1 MDEWPGNKRKRRK
14 VDMEALHSPLKRI
27 PGMDIASVRDL
38 MDIGIEQIEDLN
50 GRSPEALFEE
60 ISHMR
65 GEVPQDRLYSI
76 RMAVYFAE
84 TDEPEARLLQPWK
97 WTDSGLPD

>member
-1 MDEWPGNKRKRRK
+1 MDEWPGSKRKRRK

-27 PGMDIASVRDL
+27 PGMDVASVRDL
-38 MDIGIEQIEDLN
+38 MDIGIEQVEDLN

-60 ISHMR
+60 ISHVR
-65 GEVPQDRLYSI
+65 GEVPQDRLHSI

-97 WTDSGLPD
+97 WADSGLPG